1 MLNFE
6 HMMDGQTI
14 LDDGRVTLDVE
25 GVFELAMRVLRQA
38 GLSEEQAAPVAR
50 VIMAGERDGCH
61 SHGLYRL
68 PGCVE
73 TIRHPKFVRDAVP
86 QISDVSAAAVRAD
99 ARFGYSLLAFDR
111 ALPVLEA
118 KAKGRTSEAIKRL
131 IGLQAKTAR
140 VIRDGAVVDVAL
152 ADVVSGDIVDVRPGE
167 RVPVDGEVVDGQSWV
182 DEAMITGEPVPVAK
196 AAGAEVVGGTINTTG
211 AFTFRATKVGADTLL
226 AQIIRMVEQAQ
237 GSKLPIQAMVDKVTA
252 WFVPAV
258 MGIAALTFLIW
269 LVFGPDPEDAAPLPR
284 TTTTGDSRLAEDTGE
299 PVTGSIPVP
308 ERVGVFRTMWRYRGV
323 LSRLGLAAASLSAVR
338 SARQV
343 VLPLWGVSIGL
354 DAQTIALVVGISGA
368 IDFALFYA
376 SGQVMDRFGR
386 LWAALPAMVLMGSGF
401 LALAFTHDLSQA
413 AMWFALFAAV
423 LGVGNGLSSG
433 ILLTLGADVAPQDD
447 PAAFLGSWRTLTDA
461 GGAIAPLLVSAV
473 AAAVSLSVATGVIGA
488 IGLAGAAGFI
498 RWVPR
503 FVPRER

>member
-1 MLNFE
+1 M
-6 HMMDGQTI
+6 
-14 LDDGRVTLDVE
+14 
-25 GVFELAMRVLRQA
+25 
-38 GLSEEQAAPVAR
+38 
-50 VIMAGERDGCH
+50 
-61 SHGLYRL
+61 
-68 PGCVE
+68 
-73 TIRHPKFVRDAVP
+73 
-86 QISDVSAAAVRAD
+86 
-99 ARFGYSLLAFDR
+99 
-111 ALPVLEA
+111 
-118 KAKGRTSEAIKRL
+118 
-131 IGLQAKTAR
+131 
-140 VIRDGAVVDVAL
+140 
-152 ADVVSGDIVDVRPGE
+152 
-167 RVPVDGEVVDGQSWV
+167 
-182 DEAMITGEPVPVAK
+182 PVPRV
-196 AAGAEVVGGTINTTG
+196 
-211 AFTFRATKVGADTLL
+211 R
-226 AQIIRMVEQAQ
+226 R
-237 GSKLPIQAMVDKVTA
+237 SS
-252 WFVPAV
+252 
-258 MGIAALTFLIW
+258 
-269 LVFGPDPEDAAPLPR
+269 
-284 TTTTGDSRLAEDTGE
+284 GDSRLAEDTGE

-308 ERVGVFRTMWRYRGV
+308 ERVGVFRTMWRFRGV

-368 IDFALFYA
+368 IDFAHFYA

-473 AAAVSLSVATGVIGA
+473 AAVVSLSVATGVIGV

-503 FVPRER
+503 FVPRTR